1 MLDIQNTL
9 SGVILYGSNDSD
21 SILNGGDNVTVYAEA
36 GNDNIENYSGIK
48 DGLIYGGDGND
59 MIDVANQTAAFTV
72 SGGHGNDTID
82 AARST
87 RNLYLYAD
95 GDGNDVIYNFNYYH
109 SNDTLQITSGTA
121 ETVTVGSDIV
131 VKVGEGSIL
140 LKGNAAQTINNDT
153 AGAIFTGTEYG
164 DFMNNTSTGENVS
177 IVGLTGDDTVC
188 NYANNVTVSVGDE
201 DDVIWNEN
209 GSSNVLIDGGGGNDS
224 INNWGNYTTIYG
236 GDGSDTIFTYD
247 CQNPLIYGGAGD
259 DSIKPLTSGATV
271 YGGTGNDTI
280 GTIYKDSDGNINY
293 GGISEGFVYV
303 YNYGDGN
310 DTITAIQDDSTLII
324 GGDYTR
330 TTEGNN
336 VIIRVGDGSITL
348 LEAANVAFTIN
359 TVESSSAAVT
369 KSANVYTWNGGSGL
383 IDNYTMGEQIN
394 LAGDFTGI
402 GTDENNFYVN
412 SSAGTLTIQNARNKI
427 ISYGDAAGNL
437 LAYSYMAEFGGDL
450 DGSSFAQYE
459 VIIGANNSSNKI
471 IAGSGGSSLW
481 GGSGGNDT
489 LIGGAGYDEFCYS
502 LGSGSDVIQNAASN
516 DIVNLSGLSLENII
530 NLDVNESAVSASFS
544 DGGNLRIEGNTG
556 VGYKL
561 GGAVYTVNQ
570 TTKEWFVK

>member
-1 MLDIQNTL
+1 MANIQNTL
-9 SGVILYGSNDSD
+9 SSVIVYGSNDSD
-21 SILNGGDNVTVYAEA
+21 SIYNGGGDNVTIIAGA
-36 GNDNIENYSGIK
+36 GNDTIENSAENVSI
-48 DGLIYGGDGND
+48 IGGDGND
-59 MIDVANQTAAFTV
+59 SIYDSDYEGSSSTII
-72 SGGHGNDTID
+72 GGHGDDTID
-82 AARST
+82 T
-87 RNLYLYAD
+87 RDKYSGDHLYLYAD
-95 GDGNDVIYNFNYYH
+95 GDGNDVIYNFNH
-109 SNDTLQITSGTA
+109 ESNDTLRITSGTA

-131 VKVGEGSIL
+131 VRVGEGSIL

-153 AGAIFTGTEYG
+153 AGVILTGTEYG
-164 DFMNNTSTGENVS
+164 DFMNNNVNGRNVS
-177 IVGLTGDDTVC
+177 IVGLAGDDSIY
-188 NYANNVTVSVGDE
+188 NYASNVTISC
-201 DDVIWNEN
+201 DDGNDYVYNEEEAD
-209 GSSNVLIDGGGGNDS
+209 NVLIDGGGGNDD
-224 INNWGNYTTIYG
+224 IYNWGAYSTVYA
-236 GDGSDTIFTYD
+236 GDGNDTIFTYD
-247 CQNPLIYGGAGD
+247 YGGTSRSPLFYGGAGD
-259 DSIKPLTSGATV
+259 DSIYPGAYDATV

-280 GTIYKDSDGNINY
+280 GYVAQGYY
-293 GGISEGFVYV
+293 GGVWDRFVYG

-369 KSANVYTWNGGSGL
+369 KSANVYTWNGRSGS

-402 GTDENNFYVN
+402 GSDESNF
-412 SSAGTLTIQNARNKI
+412 KI
-427 ISYGDAAGNL
+427 IGYGDAAGNL
-437 LAYSYMAEFGGDL
+437 LAYSFMAESGGDL
-450 DGSSFAQYE
+450 DGSSLSQYE
-459 VIIGANNSSNKI
+459 IIIGANNASNRI
-471 IAGSGGSSLW
+471 VAGSGSSSLW
-481 GGSGGNDT
+481 GGNGGNDT

-516 DIVNLSGLSLENII
+516 DIVNLIGLSLENIT
-530 NLDVNESAVSASFS
+530 NLDVNESAVSVAFN

-556 VGYKL
+556 VGYRL

-570 TTKEWFVK
+570 STKEWSTK